1 MNGKTSYNQYMD
13 SLKHMCG
20 PYTKD
25 DIPKI
30 QLDLKGIVEFAKAHN
45 KPASELTDDELAP
58 FVLNAT
64 VEELRAAKL
73 NPADKMLL

>member
-1 MNGKTSYNQYMD
+1 MNGKTSYSQYMN
-13 SLKHMCG
+13 SLQHMCG
-20 PYTKD
+20 PYTKN

-30 QLDLKGIVEFAKAHN
+30 QLDLRGIATFARAHN

-64 VEELRAAKL
+64 VAELRAAKL
-73 NPADKMLL
+73 NPSDKMLL